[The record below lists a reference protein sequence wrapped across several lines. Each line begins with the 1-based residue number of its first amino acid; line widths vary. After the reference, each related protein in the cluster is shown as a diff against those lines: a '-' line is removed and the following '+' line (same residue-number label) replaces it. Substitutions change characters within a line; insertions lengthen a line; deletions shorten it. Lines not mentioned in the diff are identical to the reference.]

1 MNFNSYKVFDK
12 VSGYYFYTVS
22 HIDDPE
28 FIIDIVESYADANPQ
43 DPINEYFSLVSGWN
57 NVDAEKATITP
68 NDVINKQFQ
77 PDPKNMAI
85 SEDYKKL
92 TAKAIEAL
100 NNKKARG
107 GKKKVVA
114 NGDAAQPKP
123 PPKPRGKKSV
133 GTAPEVKQQ

>member
-1 MNFNSYKVFDK
+1 M
-12 VSGYYFYTVS
+12 
-22 HIDDPE
+22 
-28 FIIDIVESYADANPQ
+28 
-43 DPINEYFSLVSGWN
+43 VSGWD
-57 NVDAEKATITP
+57 NVNAEKATITP
-68 NDVINKQFQ
+68 TDIISKHFQ

-92 TAKAIEAL
+92 TAEAIEAL

-107 GKKKVVA
+107 GKKKAVV

-123 PPKPRGKKSV
+123 APKPRGKKSV